1 MAITTDGKQIIA
13 KYLLGQAPSFASH
26 IAAGVGARP
35 VNTGEEPTISQSKQ
49 SLDFEAFR
57 VPIIAKGFIKEDNIE
72 KIVFKAEMP
81 TSQRYLISEV
91 GLYPSANN
99 AVAGKY
105 DSKLLVTFTPTE
117 QWSYVS
123 FGAGSTINI
132 QEDAIDDSISDI
144 VTPVKAQFINSD
156 ASVFNNTSRTLRLE
170 PPRLLNK
177 ALMIS
182 GSSSF
187 IPSNFTGNNF
197 SMPSSASY
205 IENSTLNFDLSQ
217 NNSQDKIKIAL
228 SLLSK
233 TALNNTAPT
242 TVRIIVDFINNVS
255 NTLLTPARASLNIEL
270 DSSNFEVGGNQN
282 RYIVIE
288 KSLSDF
294 IKKDPTFTFANVNYI
309 KIYTCILV
317 GGNLTN
323 DYCIVYDGIRLDNVS
338 STNPLYSLVGYS
350 VIENT
355 DRQPILKQENTNN
368 YIEYRFGIG
377 VS

>member
-35 VNTGEEPTISQSKQ
+35 VNTGEEPTISPSIQ

-57 VPIIAKGFIKEDNIE
+57 VPIAAKGFIKEGGVE

-117 QWSYVS
+117 QWTYISSGV
-123 FGAGSTINI
+123 GSAVNI
-132 QEDAIDDSISDI
+132 QQTAIDDSVSNI
-144 VTPVKAQFINSD
+144 VTPIKAQFINSD
-156 ASVFNNTSRTLRLE
+156 ASVFNNTNRSLRLE

-177 ALMIS
+177 ALMVS
-182 GSSSF
+182 GSTTF
-187 IPSNFTGNNF
+187 LPSNFSNLEYVV
-197 SMPSSASY
+197 PASASY
-205 IENSTLNFDLSQ
+205 IQNSTLNFDLSQ
-217 NNSQDKIKIAL
+217 NNKEDKIKIAL

-233 TALNNTAPT
+233 TATNNTAPNE
-242 TVRIIVDFINNVS
+242 VRILMQFINNVS
-255 NTLLTPARASLNIEL
+255 NTLNPSASATLAISL

-288 KSLSDF
+288 KSLSELKASNNF
-294 IKKDPTFTFANVNYI
+294 SYANINLI
-309 KIYTCILV
+309 KIFTSVIV
-317 GGNLTN
+317 GGVESGN
-323 DYCIVYDGIRLDNVS
+323 YYVVYDGIRLDNIS
-338 STNPLYSLVGYS
+338 SPNPLYSLVGYS
-350 VIENT
+350 IIENT

>member
-26 IAAGVGARP
+26 ISAGVGARP
-35 VNTGEEPTISQSKQ
+35 VNTGEEPTISASVQ

-57 VPIIAKGFIKEDNIE
+57 VPIIAKGFINEDGIE

-123 FGAGSTINI
+123 SGAGSTINI
-132 QEDAIDDSISDI
+132 QQTAIDNGSSDI
-144 VTPVKAQFINSD
+144 ITQIKAQFINSD
-156 ASVFNNTSRTLRLE
+156 ASVFNNTNRTSRLE
-170 PPRLLNK
+170 PPRLLSK

-187 IPSNFTGNNF
+187 IPSDFNIAA
-197 SMPSSASY
+197 SAPY
-205 IENSTLNFDLSQ
+205 LENSTLNFDLSQ
-217 NNSQDKIKIAL
+217 NNSEDRIKIAL

-233 TALNNTAPT
+233 TALNDTAPT
-242 TVRIIVDFINNVS
+242 TVRISMQFINNIS
-255 NTLLTPARASLNIEL
+255 NTLNTLAKAVLNMELT
-270 DSSNFEVGGNQN
+270 SSDFQVSGNQN
-282 RYIVIE
+282 RYVVIN
-288 KSLSDF
+288 KKLSDF
-294 IKKDPTFTFANVNYI
+294 VKDPTFTFANVNYI
-309 KIYTCILV
+309 KIFTSVLV
-317 GGNLTN
+317 SGNLTN
-323 DYCIVYDGIRLDNVS
+323 DYCVVYDGIRLDNIS
-338 STNPLYSLVGYS
+338 SPNPLYSLVGYS
-350 VIENT
+350 IIENT